1 MSAVDD
7 IKQRLDIVDVL
18 SSYLRL
24 EKAGSNLKA
33 LCPFHTEKTPS
44 FIVFPRRQ
52 SWRCF
57 GCGASGDVFGFIMK
71 REGIEFGEALRVLA
85 ERAGVTLAP
94 RKAQSRQDQE
104 RERLRH
110 INEAAASYYH
120 HCLLHGPAA
129 HQARE
134 YVKRRELTPET
145 VEGFQLGFSPGE
157 GLRQHLLD
165 SGFSEAE
172 QVAAGL
178 VVHREDRSYEF
189 FRHRLMFV
197 VRDSRGSALGFGAR
211 ALDDTMPKYLN
222 SSQSAVFDKGSVL
235 YGIDR
240 AANSIREQDLAIIV
254 EGYMDVLTAHQHG
267 ITNVVASMGTALTEK
282 QLKLLKGLTKRLALA
297 LDPDAAGD
305 AATLR
310 GIDACRRT
318 LDRRET
324 VLPDSLGTT
333 SRLDS
338 EIKIIP
344 LPEGK
349 DPDNVIR
356 ESMEL
361 WRGLVDGA
369 VPFTE
374 HLLALVAAKKMDY
387 RQVLPLIT
395 ELGDDVER
403 ELYLGKL
410 ARLVG
415 VSERTLAGIAAQMRP
430 SPKEKATTP
439 KMRAAA
445 LETRAAASTGLRDA
459 VEEYCLA
466 LLLQYPELGK
476 KASALL
482 PEHFE
487 RSENRELFT
496 AWRNNPEPQA
506 IAQALDAELHPHLEE
521 LALRPFPPTDEKG
534 QERALAD
541 CICRLEERRLRAQ
554 QQFLTS
560 EAVSIITAADDGEEQ
575 KLASLA
581 EEAVD
586 LDSKLVRGMKGKIR
600 PPRGGEQ

>member
-1 MSAVDD
+1 MGEVDE

-18 SSYLRL
+18 SGYLRL

-71 REGIEFGEALRVLA
+71 REGIGFGEALRVLA

-94 RKAQSRQDQE
+94 RKAQGRQDQE
-104 RERLRH
+104 RERLH
-110 INEAAASYYH
+110 QINEAAASYYH
-120 HCLLHGPAA
+120 HYLLHGPAA

-145 VEGFQLGFSPGE
+145 VERFQLGFSPGE
-157 GLRQHLLD
+157 GLRQHLSD

-178 VVHREDRSYEF
+178 VVHKEDRSYEF

-197 VRDSRGSALGFGAR
+197 VRDPRGRALGFGAR

-222 SSQSAVFDKGSVL
+222 SPQSAVFDKGSVL
-235 YGIDR
+235 YGIDG

-310 GIDACRRT
+310 GIDACRRA

-410 ARLVG
+410 AGLVG
-415 VSERTLAGIAAQMRP
+415 VSVDTLRGIAAQMRP
-430 SPKEKATTP
+430 SRPTPKE
-439 KMRAAA
+439 RAAA

-459 VEEYCLA
+459 VEERCLS
-466 LLLQYPELGK
+466 LLLQYPELRT

-506 IAQALDAELHPHLEE
+506 IAETLDAELHPHLEE
-521 LALRPFPPTDEKG
+521 LALQPLPPTDEKG
-534 QERALAD
+534 QEQALAD
-541 CICRLEERRLRAQ
+541 CIYRLEKRRLTAQ
-554 QQFLTS
+554 LQFVTS
-560 EAVSIITAADDGEEQ
+560 QAEPMIAAAGGREGEGQ
-575 KLASLA
+575 NLAPLL
-581 EEAVD
+581 EETID
-586 LDSKLVRGMKGKIR
+586 LQSKLVRGTKGETR